1 MIDGLILW
9 LAKMQIPYRQN
20 EESRGTPRVHI
31 STQKTSWL
39 RMCSKCQQ
47 VLQSWA
53 CVLQLSYLGD
63 WNSVSRRNTLY
74 SSVSWRERYK
84 WGAGEKVRLRGS
96 KEENV
101 QKEGSRGSHQLP
113 TPQPQLAGYELCGSE
128 SHGKGGHRLQHFLP
142 CPASPEELSV
152 NLSTTH
158 TSSPMTGAVQTE
170 TCTLQSLMKFV
181 LTPKSKVMRRKLV
194 HSLTRQFQTAV
205 LKLQKDIFFIVSRF
219 QLTTSSRPILPLL
232 VWTEDQI

>member
-1 MIDGLILW
+1 MSKRKEVE
-9 LAKMQIPYRQN
+9 AA
-20 EESRGTPRVHI
+20 
-31 STQKTSWL
+31 TSSPL
-39 RMCSKCQQ
+39 
-47 VLQSWA
+47 
-53 CVLQLSYLGD
+53 
-63 WNSVSRRNTLY
+63 
-74 SSVSWRERYK
+74 
-84 WGAGEKVRLRGS
+84 
-96 KEENV
+96 
-101 QKEGSRGSHQLP
+101 
-113 TPQPQLAGYELCGSE
+113 PQPQLAGYELCGSE

-205 LKLQKDIFFIVSRF
+205 LKLQKDIFFYCLQISINDIEPPHPPIISLNRRSDLRSFTKLITVIVSC
-219 QLTTSSRPILPLL
+219 LSGNPLWL
-232 VWTEDQI
+232 VKGRHSFIECGAHRVHPSNASIPTRISLGSHMCL